1 MNCRCGEYYENVAKY
16 ITKVLNS
23 FHKNVKRKTLFF
35 FSTAVSMVLSAG
47 RETRSTDET
56 PLKDETTNT
65 PTAFNDRLVGSDD
78 LDTFTALAGD
88 DEIYGIWRQRPN
100 HCWNWQ

>member
-1 MNCRCGEYYENVAKY
+1 MKMPQKY

-35 FSTAVSMVLSAG
+35 FSTAVSMVLSACG

-65 PTAFNDRLVGSDD
+65 PTAFNDRLVTVELVGWQMEAGSFNRI
-78 LDTFTALAGD
+78 LMS
-88 DEIYGIWRQRPN
+88 
-100 HCWNWQ
+100 